1 MVALWHMDDGISVK
15 RTYVILWASEVREH
29 KLCWFFFYLEK
40 TIYFYSVEL
49 QNKLEDI
56 LHQFMFLLLTFQEE
70 C

>member
-29 KLCWFFFYLEK
+29 KLCCFFYLEK
-40 TIYFYSVEL
+40 TMYFYLVEL
-49 QNKLEDI
+49 KNNLEDI
-56 LHQFMFLLLTFQEE
+56 LHQFMFLFLTFQEE